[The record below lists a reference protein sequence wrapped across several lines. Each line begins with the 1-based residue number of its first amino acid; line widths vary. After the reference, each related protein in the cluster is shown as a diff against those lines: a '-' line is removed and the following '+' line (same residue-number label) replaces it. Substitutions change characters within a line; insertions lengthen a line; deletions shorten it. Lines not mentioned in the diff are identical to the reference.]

1 MTFHTCSKTHRKEG
15 VLDKIH
21 GSFHITLRSSK
32 TEHTCQKMQIIY
44 LPWEICLQVVA
55 LLDFAL
61 EEIFLVQK
69 ENECCFR
76 EVFIVQHLLE
86 HILRLDQSVC
96 AVVLIKNLNN
106 RTFKFSK
113 QDFFEVQYYST
124 VLQYYHSITVLLP

>member
-1 MTFHTCSKTHRKEG
+1 MSNP
-15 VLDKIH
+15 
-21 GSFHITLRSSK
+21 
-32 TEHTCQKMQIIY
+32 KMQIIY

-55 LLDFAL
+55 LLDFPL

-96 AVVLIKNLNN
+96 AVVLIKNLNS

-113 QDFFEVQYYST
+113 QDFLRCTKGSPFLKGV
-124 VLQYYHSITVLLP
+124 VSIWALPK

>member
-1 MTFHTCSKTHRKEG
+1 MAAFTSPSGPVKLSTHVKPK
-15 VLDKIH
+15 KI
-21 GSFHITLRSSK
+21 
-32 TEHTCQKMQIIY
+32 QIIY

-106 RTFKFSK
+106 RTFKFS
-113 QDFFEVQYYST
+113 QQEFFDVQ
-124 VLQYYHSITVLLP
+124 

>member
-1 MTFHTCSKTHRKEG
+1 MSNP
-15 VLDKIH
+15 
-21 GSFHITLRSSK
+21 
-32 TEHTCQKMQIIY
+32 KMQIIY

>member
-1 MTFHTCSKTHRKEG
+1 MSNPN
-15 VLDKIH
+15 
-21 GSFHITLRSSK
+21 
-32 TEHTCQKMQIIY
+32 MQIIY

-113 QDFFEVQYYST
+113 QDFLRCSKGSSFLEYVVST
-124 VLQYYHSITVLLP
+124 WALPK